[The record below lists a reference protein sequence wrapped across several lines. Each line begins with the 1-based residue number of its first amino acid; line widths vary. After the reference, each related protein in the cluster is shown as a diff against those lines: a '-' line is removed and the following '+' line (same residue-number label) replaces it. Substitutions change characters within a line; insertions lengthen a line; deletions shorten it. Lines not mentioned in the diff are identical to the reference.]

1 MISLSNEKQTTILVN
16 KYRGL
21 TEYIYFE
28 NSVTDIQL
36 YRNEN
41 YPLNSKLISN
51 LIQKLIPLIL
61 QHSNTIRYIVK
72 SLPLSHP
79 LLPKKRFEE
88 SA

>member
-1 MISLSNEKQTTILVN
+1 MKNKPQFWSTG

-21 TEYIYFE
+21 IEYSYFE
-28 NSVTDIQL
+28 NYATDIQL

-61 QHSNTIRYIVK
+61 QHSNTKRYIVK
-72 SLPLSHP
+72 SLPLPHP
-79 LLPKKRFEE
+79 LLPKKRF
-88 SA
+88 